1 MFYIYDPENTGEIDN
16 KELASELFSNKS
28 LSKKQKKL
36 ENKDSE
42 NHNYKEIIQGNSTK
56 KNI

>member
-1 MFYIYDPENTGEIDN
+1 MFYIYDPENAGEIDN

-36 ENKDSE
+36 ENT
-42 NHNYKEIIQGNSTK
+42 TK